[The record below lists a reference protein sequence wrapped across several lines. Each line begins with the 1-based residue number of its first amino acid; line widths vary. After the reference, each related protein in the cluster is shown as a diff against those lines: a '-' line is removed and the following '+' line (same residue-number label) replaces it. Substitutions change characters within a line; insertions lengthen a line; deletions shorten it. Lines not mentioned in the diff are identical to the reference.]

1 MQSEQFAALSRLAD
15 RTPGARRACTIR
27 RDSSAPTR
35 VVWTQNLAKSPS
47 PCTSSSRSAKLYSL
61 FRGSH
66 RAPEHK
72 QTFFGY
78 HLCTSRYSKPGGGGV
93 ACLTNTLFSRF
104 AMLLRLKFHS
114 GFINNNE
121 NTQTTVYIVQL
132 FIVNILE
139 VDVGTA
145 EEKNSKEIQGDVLKT
160 NINASISWTLFS
172 KETDKT
178 QYIPVCI

>member
-1 MQSEQFAALSRLAD
+1 MSTLLQSEQFAALSRLAD

-35 VVWTQNLAKSPS
+35 VVWAQNLAKSPS
-47 PCTSSSRSAKLYSL
+47 PCTSSSRSAELYSL

-66 RAPEHK
+66 RTPEHK

-78 HLCTSRYSKPGGGGV
+78 HLCTARYSKRGGEV

-104 AMLLRLKFHS
+104 AMLLRLMFHS
-114 GFINNNE
+114 RFINNNE
-121 NTQTTVYIVQL
+121 NTQTTVYTVQL

-139 VDVGTA
+139 VDDGMA
-145 EEKNSKEIQGDVLKT
+145 EEKNSKEIQGRR
-160 NINASISWTLFS
+160 
-172 KETDKT
+172 T
-178 QYIPVCI
+178 QNNHQHK